1 MIRRFLG
8 ALCATSACL
17 ALLGAAGC
25 ATHQTR
31 PGAASAP
38 GPAAAPGELT
48 SVQLSKELVPGINLG
63 NTMEAIPDETAWGQP
78 VPTQALMDAYRAAGF
93 RSVRIPLSWSQY
105 ADADGG
111 NVRPEWMAHV
121 KQVVDYARNAGL
133 YVLINVHWDGGW
145 MDHPTYEHQA
155 QINAR
160 LSRLW
165 AQIAG
170 TFRDYDDHLLFA
182 GTNEVGMAGTSGKPK
197 PEWAEVQNGF
207 NQVFVDTVRA
217 TGGRNATRHL
227 VVQGYFTNIDNTVAF
242 NTVPK
247 DSVPNRLFMEVHYYD
262 PFHFTLDG
270 KSSVWQWGR
279 LAADPSASETWA
291 DEPWADAQFEL
302 MKKHFVDKGV
312 GVIVGEYGAYV
323 KPRYPAMAAQRR
335 YWAQYVTRSI
345 VSHGLVPMWW
355 DTGELIDRHTG
366 TRRLPDVIDA
376 IVEAARQ

>member
-1 MIRRFLG
+1 MVA
-8 ALCATSACL
+8 ALASL
-17 ALLGAAGC
+17 ALLGAGGC
-25 ATHQTR
+25 AGSRGERAAVPAPWAATS
-31 PGAASAP
+31 PGQ
-38 GPAAAPGELT
+38 LT

-78 VPTQALMDAYRAAGF
+78 VPTQGLMNAYRDAGF
-93 RSVRIPLSWSQY
+93 KSVRIPLAWSQY
-105 ADADGG
+105 AYADGG
-111 NVRPEWMAHV
+111 HIRPEWMAHV
-121 KQVVDYARNAGL
+121 KQVVGYARNAGL
-133 YVLINVHWDGGW
+133 YVVINVHWDGGW
-145 MDHPTYEHQA
+145 MDHPTYDRQA
-155 QINAR
+155 AINAR
-160 LSRLW
+160 LAKLW
-165 AQIAG
+165 TQIAT
-170 TFRDYDDHLLFA
+170 TFRDDDEHLLFA
-182 GTNEVGMAGTSGKPK
+182 GSNEVGMADTSGQPK

-270 KSSVWQWGR
+270 KSGVWQWGK
-279 LAADPSASETWA
+279 LATDPAASETWA
-291 DEPWADAQFEL
+291 DEPWVDAQFRL
-302 MKKHFVDKGV
+302 MKTHFVDKGV

-323 KPRYPAMAAQRR
+323 KPQYPGMAAQRR

-345 VSHGLVPMWW
+345 VQHGLVPMWW

-366 TRRLPDVIDA
+366 ARKVPDVIDA